1 MSRQAPRWL
10 NGLYFN
16 ETKSDAQKKY
26 FAGDLTFHADE
37 ESINKFCDQL
47 KAMASMYREIDE
59 RYLRIKI
66 TRNSEPDAKTEF
78 SFERDDWDKSGEK
91 KEKVKRWMD
100 GGEQPAPSEPPSGLK
115 TDPDESFD
123 DEGDLPF

>member
-26 FAGDLTFHADE
+26 FAGSLAFHADE
-37 ESINKFCDQL
+37 ESINKFCEQL
-47 KAMASMYREIDE
+47 QSMAKMYREIDE
-59 RYLRIKI
+59 KYLNVKI
-66 TRNSEPDAKTEF
+66 SRNTEPNAKTEF

-100 GGEQPAPSEPPSGLK
+100 GGEQRPPSEPPTGMK
-115 TDPDESFD
+115 TDPDGSFG
-123 DEGDLPF
+123 DETLPF